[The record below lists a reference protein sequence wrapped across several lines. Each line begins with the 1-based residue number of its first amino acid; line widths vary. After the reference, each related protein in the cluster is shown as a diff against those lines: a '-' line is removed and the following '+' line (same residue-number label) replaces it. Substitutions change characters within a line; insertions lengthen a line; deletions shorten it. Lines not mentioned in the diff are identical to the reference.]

1 MAKIVIIGT
10 GRAFTRTIVSDV
22 LSYPE
27 LRDSTIALMD
37 IDKER
42 SDFMAA
48 FAKRLVEQHGFET
61 KIESTTD
68 RREALEGADYVIPAL
83 ALRGEREMR
92 AAEERLRARYA
103 EGLRGGSGD
112 SCVSPDG
119 IFYGVRHIS
128 VVLDI
133 CHDMEELCPDAW
145 LLNFTNPVPVVA
157 WAVND
162 YTHIK
167 NVGLCHN
174 IQHTANHL
182 AKYLGIPYAKPALP
196 EGVPLSGDTFQ
207 RQIHE
212 EFNELSYWAA
222 GINHMCWFLELKW
235 RGKDVYPLLKERFR
249 EHPEI
254 YLAHDA
260 CAFGPDIVRAE
271 ILKAFGYFVSE
282 SSYQMSASVQYFRRS
297 GDLVSKYQANYI
309 GEMGRRQERYDAAR
323 KDDELLEQQLNSGLK
338 FPVIRGVEYP
348 STIIR
353 SLETGIPSRVN
364 VNVKNTG
371 LITNLLQGC
380 VVEVPC
386 LVDREGIHPCYI
398 GDLPPQ
404 LAALNQSNINVQ
416 QMVLKACIER
426 DKNSIFHALLLDP
439 LTSAVLTIDEIAQML
454 DETIELEKG
463 YGYLEDFE

>member
-10 GRAFTRTIVSDV
+10 GHAFTRALVSDI

-42 SDFMAA
+42 ADFMAA
-48 FAKRLVEQHGFET
+48 FAKRMAEQNGFKT

-92 AAEERLRARYA
+92 ADEEKLRARYA
-103 EGLRGGSGD
+103 EGLRAGSGD

-119 IFYGVRHIS
+119 IFYGVRHIA
-128 VVLDI
+128 VVMDI

-145 LLNFTNPVPVVA
+145 LMSFTNPVPAVA

-167 NVGLCHN
+167 NIGLCHN

-182 AKYLGIPYAKPALP
+182 AKYLGIPYAKQALP
-196 EGVPLSGDTFQ
+196 EGVPLAGDTFQ
-207 RQIHE
+207 RQIHK
-212 EFNELSYWAA
+212 EFDELSYWAA
-222 GINHMCWFLELKW
+222 GINHMSWFLELKW
-235 RGKDVYPLLKERFR
+235 CGKDVYPLLKKRF
-249 EHPEI
+249 EEQPGIFH
-254 YLAHDA
+254 AADA

-282 SSYQMSASVQYFRRS
+282 SSYQMSASVPYFRRRA
-297 GDLVSKYQANYI
+297 DLVKKYQANYI
-309 GEMGRRQERYDAAR
+309 GEMGRRQKRYDEAS
-323 KDDELLEQQLNSGLK
+323 KDDELLKQQFSDGLK
-338 FPVIRGVEYP
+338 FPIVRGVEYP
-348 STIIR
+348 ATIIH

-371 LITNLLQGC
+371 LITNLLEGC

-386 LVDREGIHPCYI
+386 LVDKEGIHPCYI

-416 QMVLKACIER
+416 RMVVKACIEK
-426 DKNSIFHALLLDP
+426 DKNSILHALLLDP
-439 LTSAVLTIDEIAQML
+439 LTSAVLTIDEIQQML
-454 DETIELEKG
+454 DETIQLENR
-463 YGYLEDFE
+463 YGYLEGFK